1 MDTRHLEAFR
11 AVIETGSMSAA
22 AVLLAKS
29 QPAISNLITRLED
42 ELGVALFE
50 RKKGK
55 LQVTPEAMLFYE
67 EARRTLGVLERTRQ
81 VARDLKS
88 LRSGT
93 LSLASQP
100 GLATYVL
107 PPIIARLLER
117 WPDGTVRFITR
128 SSPTV
133 RDLGRIEAFDIGFAE
148 LPIESPAS
156 VIDTIEVPCVCM
168 LPASHPLAA
177 EAVITPRHLDDV
189 PFISLYADH
198 FLHEAIERA
207 FAEQSARLR
216 MAVHVEFFGTACA
229 LAMENVGVTIV
240 DVITSLH
247 FRKVGLV
254 ARPFE
259 PRLDYRYAM
268 FQPAPRPLSRMAREF
283 VDAFRDQ
290 NARLIQANSPMVAE
304 SGARGAEAARGPEG

>member
-1 MDTRHLEAFR
+1 MAETGLDTRHLEAFR

-22 AVLLAKS
+22 ATVLAKS

-42 ELGVALFE
+42 ELGVSLFE
-50 RKKGK
+50 RKKGR
-55 LQVTPEAMLFYE
+55 LQVTPEATLFYE
-67 EARRTLGVLERTRQ
+67 EARRALGVLERTRQ

-100 GLATYVL
+100 GLATYAL
-107 PPIIARLLER
+107 PPIISRLLRR

-148 LPIESPAS
+148 HPIESPAS
-156 VIDTIEVPCVCM
+156 VIETIEVPCVCM
-168 LPASHPLAA
+168 LPADHPLAA
-177 EAVITPRHLDDV
+177 ESVITPAHLDDA

-207 FAEQSARLR
+207 FAEHSARLR

-229 LAMENVGVTIV
+229 LVMEGVGVTIV
-240 DVITSLH
+240 DVVTSLH
-247 FRKVGLV
+247 FQKVGLI
-254 ARPFE
+254 AKPFL

-268 FQPAPRPLSRMAREF
+268 FQPGVRPLSRIAREF
-283 VDAFRDQ
+283 VDAFREE
-290 NARLIQANSPMVAE
+290 NTRLVRANSPYT
-304 SGARGAEAARGPEG
+304 GA

>member
-11 AVIETGSMSAA
+11 AVIESGSMSAA
-22 AVLLAKS
+22 ATLLAKS

-55 LQVTPEAMLFYE
+55 LQVTPEALLFYE

-100 GLATYVL
+100 GLATYAL
-107 PPIIARLLER
+107 PPIIAQLLRR
-117 WPDGTVRFITR
+117 WPEGTVRFITR

-148 LPIESPAS
+148 LPIERPAAL
-156 VIDTIEVPCVCM
+156 IDTIEVPCVCM
-168 LPASHPLAA
+168 LPADHALAG
-177 EAVITPRHLDDV
+177 EPVITPQLLDDV

-229 LAMENVGVTIV
+229 LVMENVGVTIV

-247 FRKVGLV
+247 FRRLGLI
-254 ARPFE
+254 AKPFL
-259 PRLDYRYAM
+259 PKLDYRYAM
-268 FQPAPRPLSRMAREF
+268 FQPGPRPMSRIAREF

-290 NARLIQANSPMVAE
+290 NARLIRTSSPY
-304 SGARGAEAARGPEG
+304 SG

>member
-22 AVLLAKS
+22 ATVLAKS

-50 RKKGK
+50 RGKGR
-55 LQVTPEAMLFYE
+55 LQVTPEALLFYE
-67 EARRTLGVLERTRQ
+67 EARRTLGVLERTRA
-81 VARDLKS
+81 VARDLRS

-100 GLATYVL
+100 GLATYML
-107 PPIIARLLER
+107 PPIIARLLAR
-117 WPDGTVRFITR
+117 WPEGTVRFITR

-156 VIDTIEVPCVCM
+156 LIETIDVPCVCM
-168 LPASHPLAA
+168 LPADHPLAG
-177 EAVITPRHLDDV
+177 EPEITPALLHNQ
-189 PFISLYADH
+189 PMISLYADH
-198 FLHEAIERA
+198 FLHEALERA
-207 FAEQSARLR
+207 FAEASARLR
-216 MAVHVEFFGTACA
+216 VAVHVEFFGTACA
-229 LAMENVGVTIV
+229 LVLEGVGVTIV

-247 FRKVGLV
+247 FRRLGLV
-254 ARPFE
+254 ARPFA
-259 PRLDYRYAM
+259 PQLRYQYAM
-268 FQPAPRPLSRMAREF
+268 FQPGPRPLSRIAREF
-283 VDAFRDQ
+283 VDAFRAQ
-290 NARLIQANSPMVAE
+290 NAALIRQHAPFG
-304 SGARGAEAARGPEG
+304 GAPAAPQ

>member
-1 MDTRHLEAFR
+1 LDTRHLEAFR

-22 AVLLAKS
+22 ATLLAKS

-42 ELGVALFE
+42 ELGVSLFE
-50 RKKGK
+50 RKKGR
-55 LQVTPEAMLFYE
+55 LRVTPEATLFYE

-81 VARDLKS
+81 VARDLKG

-100 GLATYVL
+100 GLATYAL
-107 PPIIARLLER
+107 PPIIARLLKR

-148 LPIESPAS
+148 HPIESPAS
-156 VIDTIEVPCVCM
+156 VIETIEVPCVCM
-168 LPASHPLAA
+168 LPADHPLAV
-177 EAVITPRHLDDV
+177 EPVITPAHLDDA

-229 LAMENVGVTIV
+229 LVMEGVGVTIV

-254 ARPFE
+254 ARPFA
-259 PRLDYRYAM
+259 PRLSYRYAM
-268 FQPAPRPLSRMAREF
+268 FQPAPRPLSRIAREF
-283 VDAFRDQ
+283 VEAFREH
-290 NARLIQANSPMVAE
+290 NAALIREHSPYVD
-304 SGARGAEAARGPEG
+304 

>member
-22 AVLLAKS
+22 AATLAKS
-29 QPAISNLITRLED
+29 QPAVSNLITRLED

-67 EARRTLGVLERTRQ
+67 EARRALGVLERTRE
-81 VARDLKS
+81 VARDLRS

-107 PPIIARLLER
+107 PPIIAQLLKR
-117 WPDGTVRFITR
+117 WPDGVVRFITR

-156 VIDTIEVPCVCM
+156 VIDTIELPCVCM
-168 LPASHPLAA
+168 LPANHKLAA
-177 EAVITPRHLDDV
+177 EPVITPRLLDDL

-198 FLHEAIERA
+198 FLHEALERA

-229 LAMENVGVTIV
+229 LAMENVGVTLV

-247 FRKVGLV
+247 FRRVGLV
-254 ARPFE
+254 ARPFA

-268 FQPAPRPLSRMAREF
+268 FQPSRRPMSRIAREF
-283 VDAFRDQ
+283 VAAFRKQ
-290 NARLIQANSPMVAE
+290 NAELIREHSPY
-304 SGARGAEAARGPEG
+304 

>member
-22 AVLLAKS
+22 ATLLAKS

-42 ELGVALFE
+42 ELGVSLFE
-50 RKKGK
+50 RKKGR

-81 VARDLKS
+81 VARDLKG

-100 GLATYVL
+100 GLATYAL
-107 PPIIARLLER
+107 PPIIARLLTR

-148 LPIESPAS
+148 HPIESPAS
-156 VIDTIEVPCVCM
+156 VIETIEVPCVCM
-168 LPASHPLAA
+168 LPADHPLAT
-177 EAVITPRHLDDV
+177 EPVITPAHLDDA

-229 LAMENVGVTIV
+229 LVIEGVGVTIV

-247 FRKVGLV
+247 FQKVGLV
-254 ARPFE
+254 ARPFA
-259 PRLDYRYAM
+259 PRLSYRYAM
-268 FQPAPRPLSRMAREF
+268 FQPAPRPLSRIAREF
-283 VDAFRDQ
+283 VEAFREH
-290 NARLIQANSPMVAE
+290 NAALIREHSPYE
-304 SGARGAEAARGPEG
+304 D

>member
-1 MDTRHLEAFR
+1 M
-11 AVIETGSMSAA
+11 IETGSMSAA
-22 AVLLAKS
+22 AALLAKS

-42 ELGVALFE
+42 ELGVSLFE
-50 RKKGK
+50 RKKGR
-55 LQVTPEAMLFYE
+55 LRVTPEATLFYE

-81 VARDLKS
+81 VARDLKG

-100 GLATYVL
+100 GLATYAL
-107 PPIIARLLER
+107 PPIIARLLKR

-148 LPIESPAS
+148 HPIESPAS
-156 VIDTIEVPCVCM
+156 VIETIEVPCVCM
-168 LPASHPLAA
+168 LPADHPLAT
-177 EAVITPRHLDDV
+177 EPVITPAHLNDV

-207 FAEQSARLR
+207 FAEQPARLR

-229 LAMENVGVTIV
+229 LVMEGVGVTIV

-247 FRKVGLV
+247 FQKVGLV
-254 ARPFE
+254 ARPFA
-259 PRLDYRYAM
+259 PYLAYRYAM
-268 FQPAPRPLSRMAREF
+268 FQPAPRPLSRIAREF
-283 VDAFRDQ
+283 VEAFRDH
-290 NARLIQANSPMVAE
+290 NAALIREHSPYVD
-304 SGARGAEAARGPEG
+304 